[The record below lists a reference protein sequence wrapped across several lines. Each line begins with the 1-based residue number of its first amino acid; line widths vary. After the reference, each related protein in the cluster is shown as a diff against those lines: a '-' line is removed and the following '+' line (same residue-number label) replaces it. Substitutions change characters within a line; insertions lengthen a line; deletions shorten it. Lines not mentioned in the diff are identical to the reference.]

1 MVLFLRRLWV
11 FVRPWKSR
19 LILGSL
25 FGALYAVT
33 NGLFLLCVRFVV
45 DVVFPSAT
53 TTSLSEKLE
62 KAPLLKPLL
71 QPLIDRLS
79 HWQHSDPNGV
89 AYVVVATLPL
99 IVLMRGIF
107 AYLNVYLLN
116 WAAVRAIAGLRTR
129 LFEHLSSLSLEFFS
143 SARTGELVSRVG
155 ADTQILYAII
165 SNSLG
170 YVVKEP
176 LTIISVLSVMVL
188 LQPMLTL
195 ICLLVLPLCA
205 VPVAIYGRKVR
216 KSAKAGQSLL
226 SELSNLMVECFTGS
240 RIIKAYNLE
249 NTVVARFRETTQR
262 YIGQAMRVI
271 RANEIPSQITEI
283 LGAFGV
289 AGVLLYAIR
298 HPNSATPG
306 DYSVFLASAVMMY
319 QPIKALTRLANTV
332 SQAQAASERVFELL
346 EIQNSVV
353 EPASPRPLKA
363 TDAPICFDSIDFTY
377 GDRPILHAINLHVKP
392 GSLVALVGQ
401 TGSGKT
407 TLTSLLLRFYDPQR
421 GAVRIGDLDIREV
434 TTKDLRNQIAV
445 VTQDTILFN
454 DTVRANI
461 ALGRPGATNAEIEA
475 AARHAHAHEF
485 ILQKPQGYD
494 TIIGEKGIT
503 LSGGQKQRLAIARA
517 IVKNA
522 PILILDEA
530 TSSLDTETER
540 QIQAALEDLLQ
551 GRTTICIAHRLSTIQ
566 KADLIVV
573 MDNGSI
579 VETGTHSEL
588 LKAEGFYFRLHQ
600 LQFRN
605 GA

>member
-11 FVRPWKSR
+11 FVRPWRSR
-19 LILGSL
+19 LIVGSL
-25 FGALYAVT
+25 FGALYAAT

-45 DVVFPSAT
+45 DVVFPSDNP
-53 TTSLSEKLE
+53 TSLSAKLE
-62 KAPLLKPLL
+62 KTPLLKPLL
-71 QPLIDRLS
+71 GPLVERIS
-79 HWQHSDPNGV
+79 HWQDSNPQAV
-89 AYVVVATLPL
+89 AFAVVASLPL
-99 IVLMRGIF
+99 IVLLRGVF
-107 AYLNVYLLN
+107 AYLNIYCLN

-129 LFEHLSSLSLEFFS
+129 LFEHLSSLSLDFFS

-155 ADTQILYAII
+155 ADTQTLYAII

-176 LTIISVLSVMVL
+176 LTIISVLSVMFV
-188 LQPMLTL
+188 LQPLLTL

-205 VPVAIYGRKVR
+205 IPVAIYGRKVR

-226 SELSNLMVECFTGS
+226 SELSNLMVECFTGN

-262 YIGQAMRVI
+262 YVGQAMRVI

-289 AGVLLYAIR
+289 AGVLIYAIK
-298 HPNSATPG
+298 HPKSATPG

-319 QPIKALTRLANTV
+319 QPIKALTRLANQI

-346 EIQNSVV
+346 EIQNSIV
-353 EPASPRPLKA
+353 EPVSPKPLKA
-363 TDAPICFDSIDFTY
+363 ANASIRFDSIEFSY
-377 GDRPILHAINLHVKP
+377 GDRPILKAINLSVKP
-392 GSLVALVGQ
+392 GTLVALVGE

-407 TLTSLLLRFYDPQR
+407 TVTNLLLRFYDPQG
-421 GAVRIGDLDIREV
+421 GAVRIGDMDIREV

-454 DTVRANI
+454 DTFRANI
-461 ALGRPGATNAEIEA
+461 AVGRAGATDGEIEA

-485 ILQKPQGYD
+485 ILEKPQGYD
-494 TIIGEKGIT
+494 TVIGEKGVT

-517 IVKNA
+517 LLKNA

-530 TSSLDTETER
+530 TSSLDTNVEQ

-573 MDNGSI
+573 MDKGSI

-588 LKAEGFYFRLHQ
+588 LKAGGLYFRLHQ

-605 GA
+605 GS